1 MMVVPSTLKLTKGRN
16 KKAKEGGYAGGST
29 IENQEEIAA
38 LGAPPNAKVVGYSV
52 NQPTAYSSYV
62 EREKERHLKQIQ
74 PPPPQ
79 EPKPEKKK
87 TNWWDIGM
95 GALQVVGGA
104 AEVIA
109 GVTTAV
115 FTAPS
120 VGRALLG
127 AYMAVDVFTT

>member
-1 MMVVPSTLKLTKGRN
+1 
-16 KKAKEGGYAGGST
+16 
-29 IENQEEIAA
+29 
-38 LGAPPNAKVVGYSV
+38 
-52 NQPTAYSSYV
+52 V

-79 EPKPEKKK
+79 EPKPEKK

-120 VGRALLG
+120 VGGALLG
-127 AYMAVDVFTT
+127 AYMAVDGFYTMKSGVAQMMNGYHGEERYGTSHGLEEAFASAGALV